1 MVWVSL
7 IDIFLFFM
15 LFIAKSLSI
24 KSLILTKCLEKD
36 LCFFCKVFGKRLS
49 VFKKTYDFFC
59 KVFRQSCNEL
69 RLGAWQRLRKKQGK
83 KKTLKKNGK
92 VFMRFRDQLGSAGY
106 EL

>member
-1 MVWVSL
+1 
-7 IDIFLFFM
+7 M

-36 LCFFCKVFGKRLS
+36 LCFFCKVFGKRLMFFLQS

>member
-36 LCFFCKVFGKRLS
+36 LCFFCKVFGKRLVFFLQS
-49 VFKKTYDFFC
+49 VWKKTYVFFAKC
-59 KVFRQSCNEL
+59 FQKDL
-69 RLGAWQRLRKKQGK
+69 
-83 KKTLKKNGK
+83 
-92 VFMRFRDQLGSAGY
+92 
-106 EL
+106 